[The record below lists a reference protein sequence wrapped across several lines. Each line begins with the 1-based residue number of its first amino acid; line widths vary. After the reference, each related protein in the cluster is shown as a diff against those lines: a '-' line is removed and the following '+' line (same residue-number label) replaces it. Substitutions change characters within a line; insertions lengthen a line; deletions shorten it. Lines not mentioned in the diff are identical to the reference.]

1 MKIFVLI
8 QIFLSQTNLFEMKKT
23 IIIFLLIAF
32 NCFGLFA
39 QTTTEPKCRMTLDE
53 IALAQPFHR
62 DHPKQEE
69 TERIANTL
77 ISEIS
82 VVYKL
87 FNNKELA
94 KIELHRNTI
103 SIAVDQAIAIGM
115 NYSMFKED
123 IDFIDSTMN

>member
-1 MKIFVLI
+1 MYRDIWYSAKRKKNKMKI
-8 QIFLSQTNLFEMKKT
+8 T
-23 IIIFLLIAF
+23 IITFLLIVF

-39 QTTTEPKCRMTLDE
+39 QQTPEPICRMTLDE

-69 TERIANTL
+69 TERIAHTL

-82 VVYKL
+82 AIYKL
-87 FNNKELA
+87 FNNNELA
-94 KIELHRNTI
+94 KIEGLRNTI
-103 SIAVDQAIAIGM
+103 KFAVDQAIAIGM

-123 IDFIDSTMN
+123 IDFIDSIKD

>member
-1 MKIFVLI
+1 
-8 QIFLSQTNLFEMKKT
+8 MKKT
-23 IIIFLLIAF
+23 ILFFLIIAF

-39 QTTTEPKCRMTLDE
+39 QQTSEPICKMTLDE

-69 TERIANTL
+69 TESIANTL

-82 VVYKL
+82 VIYKL
-87 FNNKELA
+87 INTNELA
-94 KIELHRNTI
+94 KIKEHRNTVRL
-103 SIAVDQAIAIGM
+103 AVAQAIAIGM

-123 IDFIDSTMN
+123 IDFIDAIKD